1 MTKTH
6 IFLYKYPQVLHQ
18 LKDTDNPHG
27 DQNFLYSFPMLVL
40 TSKEF
45 TIIINKPT
53 RSMLEGL
60 TAITTKPS
68 NNIG

>member
-6 IFLYKYPQVLHQ
+6 IFLYKDPKVLHW

-40 TSKEF
+40 TSNDLQQSSTNQQDVNWKE
-45 TIIINKPT
+45 
-53 RSMLEGL
+53 
-60 TAITTKPS
+60 
-68 NNIG
+68 